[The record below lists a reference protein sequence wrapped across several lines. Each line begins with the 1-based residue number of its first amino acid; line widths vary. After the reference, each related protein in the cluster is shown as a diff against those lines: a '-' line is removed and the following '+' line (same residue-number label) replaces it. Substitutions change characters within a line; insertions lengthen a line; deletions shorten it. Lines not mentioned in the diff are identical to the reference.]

1 MLSQIDA
8 FIMIKKKNKNIKSFL
23 QFMAMK
29 QCVTSQKKTCITV
42 SLEAVLRKAVTL
54 PTRKPLSGNLFTEKP
69 LEIRKK

>member
-1 MLSQIDA
+1 
-8 FIMIKKKNKNIKSFL
+8 
-23 QFMAMK
+23 MAMK